1 MFHVG
6 YFKAIIT
13 ILQTIFKTCSH
24 VLPPEKR
31 KSFQGRLKSPE
42 IPYLVKK
49 SLRKQIQ
56 EACKKI
62 SRCPYCGDING
73 VVKKCGMLKIS
84 HDKFRNLKKDNTIMQ
99 EEIEAYSDAWQI
111 NREIEK
117 LVKAPSGL
125 VKILNP
131 LEVLH
136 MLSHIPDE
144 DIQYLLPVS
153 TVYLIDINKLSI
165 WRILYLQYL
174 ILSNRYLIDIFT
186 RCCKDVAKISRRYLI
201 DIL

>member
-1 MFHVG
+1 VSVSRNAICGTCSKGFNECVGHFGYIDLELPLFHVG

-13 ILQTIFKTCSH
+13 ILQTFCKTCSH
-24 VLPPEKR
+24 VLLPPEKR
-31 KSFQGRLKSPE
+31 KSFQGRLKNPK

-84 HDKFRNLKKDNTIMQ
+84 HDKFHNLKKDNPIVQ
-99 EEIEAYSDAWQI
+99 EEIEAYSDACQI

-136 MLSHIPDE
+136 KLSHIPDTTE
-144 DIQYLLPVS
+144 GRMQTGRTGMRVNIMSLG
-153 TVYLIDINKLSI
+153 
-165 WRILYLQYL
+165 
-174 ILSNRYLIDIFT
+174 
-186 RCCKDVAKISRRYLI
+186 
-201 DIL
+201 